1 MKNFLKIVDHIKVL
15 CYYINKYLKEV
26 DYMVTEYGKI
36 LRKIRIDK
44 GELLGDMADCLNISS
59 SYLSSIET
67 GVRNIPIDFTD
78 KIIKVYNLSTNIQK
92 RLRKAELLNI
102 KEIKVPFNNVTSSMR
117 KETAIIFA
125 RTFNNISDDD
135 FEKIKSILVKR
146 GDNN

>member
-1 MKNFLKIVDHIKVL
+1 
-15 CYYINKYLKEV
+15 
-26 DYMVTEYGKI
+26 MVTEYGKI

>member
-1 MKNFLKIVDHIKVL
+1 
-15 CYYINKYLKEV
+15 
-26 DYMVTEYGKI
+26 MVTEYGKI

-146 GDNN
+146 EDNN

>member
-1 MKNFLKIVDHIKVL
+1 
-15 CYYINKYLKEV
+15 
-26 DYMVTEYGKI
+26 MVTEYGKI

-78 KIIKVYNLSTNIQK
+78 KIIKIYNLSTNIQK

-146 GDNN
+146 EDNN

>member
-1 MKNFLKIVDHIKVL
+1 
-15 CYYINKYLKEV
+15 
-26 DYMVTEYGKI
+26 MVTEYGKI

-92 RLRKAELLNI
+92 RLRKAELSNI

>member
-1 MKNFLKIVDHIKVL
+1 
-15 CYYINKYLKEV
+15 
-26 DYMVTEYGKI
+26 MVTEYGKI

-78 KIIKVYNLSTNIQK
+78 KIIKVYNLSTNIQM
-92 RLRKAELLNI
+92 RLRKAELSNI

>member
-1 MKNFLKIVDHIKVL
+1 
-15 CYYINKYLKEV
+15 
-26 DYMVTEYGKI
+26 MVTEYGKI

-135 FEKIKSILVKR
+135 FEKIKSILVKKED
-146 GDNN
+146 DN

>member
-1 MKNFLKIVDHIKVL
+1 
-15 CYYINKYLKEV
+15 
-26 DYMVTEYGKI
+26 MVTEYGKI

-92 RLRKAELLNI
+92 RLRKAELSNI

-135 FEKIKSILVKR
+135 FEKIKSILVKK
-146 GDNN
+146 GG